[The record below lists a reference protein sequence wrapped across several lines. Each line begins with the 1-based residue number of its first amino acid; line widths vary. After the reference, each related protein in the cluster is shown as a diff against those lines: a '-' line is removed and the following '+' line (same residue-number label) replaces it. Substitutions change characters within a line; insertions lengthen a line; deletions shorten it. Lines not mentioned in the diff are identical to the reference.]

1 MKFIF
6 AFLMTV
12 LLNYYSLAQEKVALY
27 ETIPN
32 AARPKEE
39 LGDENIPVLYRYEV
53 EGAKQAVLIIPG
65 GGYGHVAINHEGH
78 EVAKECNKHGLSA
91 FVLYYRLPKD
101 ETMKVR
107 KIGPL
112 QDAQRAMQFIRE
124 QYAFDR
130 VGVMGF
136 SAGGHLAA
144 TLSNHFDEAKIENLK
159 HSNLRPDFSVLV
171 YPVISMRYGITHQG
185 SKKNLIG
192 EQAEESDVHYYSL
205 DEQVTKNTAPTFL
218 VHAHD
223 DQAVVLENSTRYKAA
238 LDKVSV
244 PNMLFEYQTGGHG
257 FGLINKSDERK
268 WSDSMFAWLKGL
280 K

>member
-1 MKFIF
+1 MKFTY
-6 AFLMTV
+6 AFFMTV
-12 LLNYYSLAQEKVALY
+12 LLNYYTLAQEKVALY

-32 AARPKEE
+32 ATKSNEQ

-130 VGVMGF
+130 VGVIGF

-144 TLSNHFDEAKIENLK
+144 TLSNHFDEAKIENPK
-159 HSNLRPDFSVLV
+159 HSNLGPDFSVLV
-171 YPVISMRYGITHQG
+171 YPVISMRDGVTHQG

-205 DEQVTKNTAPTFL
+205 DEQVTKNTPPTFL

-223 DQAVVLENSTRYKAA
+223 DQAVVIENATLYKAA
-238 LDKVSV
+238 LDKVAV
-244 PNMLFEYQTGGHG
+244 PNMLFEYQRGGHG
-257 FGLINKSDERK
+257 FGLINKTDERK
-268 WSDSMFAWLKGL
+268 WSDRMFAWLKDL